1 MKKYFKP
8 FLYNIKRVQNRS
20 GRDLKNGLRLDRN
33 ERVDNFS
40 DAILENILKNIPA
53 YMFNTY
59 PETCIFYKKLSKFS
73 GFPENQLFLT
83 EGITGAMKAIFEG
96 ACSQGDNVIFPAPSY
111 ALYKIYANIYQ
122 TESRVVGYKKNYEL
136 NFEQLLEY
144 IDEKTKVVF
153 LPNPNQP
160 IESFLNLDNLRIIA
174 DKCNKYGAL
183 FSIDECYNGYCES
196 FASQLL
202 AEYDNVIIMR
212 TFSKSFGLAS
222 IRLGYMLSSAENI
235 EYFSKTRGIIEMNT
249 FSMIIMEYML
259 DHLEIITGYIEQIKK
274 SREVVKQ
281 RFDELDIQYQG
292 GNYGNFISVFA
303 LNNEK
308 AIDLVSELKSRKI
321 YVRGPFEKPFD
332 NCVRITIGSME
343 IMEKFFAEFLII
355 YQRYL

>member
-8 FLYNIKRVQNRS
+8 YLYNIKRVQNRS
-20 GRDLKNGLRLDRN
+20 GRDLENGLRLDRN

-40 DAILENILKNIPA
+40 DTILEDVFKSIPA

-59 PETCIFYKKLSKFS
+59 PETDIFYKKLSKFS
-73 GFPENQLFLT
+73 GFPENQLFST
-83 EGITGAMKAIFEG
+83 EGITGAMKAIFEC
-96 ACSQGDNVIFPAPSY
+96 ACNQGDNVIFPAPSY
-111 ALYKIYANIYQ
+111 ALYKIYSKIYQ
-122 TESRVVGYKKNYEL
+122 TEPRVVGYKKNYEL

-160 IESFLNLDNLRIIA
+160 IESFLNLNNLRAIA
-174 DKCNKYGAL
+174 EKCNKYGAL
-183 FSIDECYNGYCES
+183 FTIDECYNGYCES

-202 AEYDNVIIMR
+202 REYDNVIIMR

-222 IRLGYMLSSAENI
+222 IRLGYMVSTAENI

-249 FSMIIMEYML
+249 FSMVIMEYML
-259 DHLEIITGYIEQIKK
+259 DHLEVITEYIEEIKK
-274 SREVVKQ
+274 SREATKK
-281 RFDELDIQYQG
+281 RFNELDIQYQG
-292 GNYGNFISVFA
+292 GKYGNFISVFA
-303 LNNEK
+303 LNSEK
-308 AIDLVSELKSRKI
+308 AIDLVAELKSRKI

-343 IMEKFFAEFLII
+343 IMEKFFAEFLKI